1 MSEEKD
7 SYDALALVSKGII
20 ERLERELL
28 EAKEYNQHLV
38 IETHL
43 LLERH
48 AKAVTKLKHDLDDMT
63 QLAMTYKDANNTL
76 EGKLREMG
84 AFNEH

>member
-28 EAKEYNQHLV
+28 EAKEVNRELDMEIQMFQAHHRGEV
-38 IETHL
+38 ER
-43 LLERH
+43 LE
-48 AKAVTKLKHDLDDMT
+48 KDLREMT
-63 QLAMTYKDANNTL
+63 QLAMEYKDANNRL
-76 EGKLREMG
+76 EAKL
-84 AFNEH
+84 NE

>member
-20 ERLERELL
+20 ERLERELRD
-28 EAKEYNQHLV
+28 AKESNRQ
-38 IETHL
+38 
-43 LLERH
+43 
-48 AKAVTKLKHDLDDMT
+48 LKHDLDDMT